1 MAQTEQV
8 RIKDLFTLDETIAPI
23 SSSSLIRGRLW
34 QGSTITFLNS
44 DRLFRRICMTR

>member
-8 RIKDLFTLDETIAPI
+8 RIKDLFTLDETI
-23 SSSSLIRGRLW
+23 LIRGRLW

-44 DRLFRRICMTR
+44 DRLFRRTFTTR